1 MANQGLGTVTQAEPD
16 YTSVIGCED
25 VATKC
30 IELLTTPNALLEFY
44 LDLSRTR
51 SLSGPIVRAF
61 ALLLLP
67 RLKLDLPLN
76 SKYLDRL
83 FVDALKNSSLANL
96 VFEFLPPNLKE
107 RFIVSSPFAGFEQ
120 FIVTRDISP
129 AENDRTLS
137 ILGPNSPNSGLD
149 YQLKAAAFQSALG
162 LLLEDEHSIN
172 EDLGNC
178 KLPVYEQEQSL
189 SVTANLIM
197 GLGDYFAQQDY
208 AGLHYQQLIV
218 VAECIAYTKRFYRRY
233 WRVEIEDVLQAWFF
247 INFFKRPRPPLS
259 QNSKKILLYIWRQNA
274 EGKFPTQRQ
283 IIKKTGLST
292 KVVSNAVGLKIKR
305 PEGSGRLIIE
315 GHVEYN
321 IDQQGYQL
329 SQLGEFALTNDFH
342 VTVDGTTFRPK
353 SIPEE

>member
-1 MANQGLGTVTQAEPD
+1 MANQGLGKVTHAEPD

-44 LDLSRTR
+44 LDLSKTR
-51 SLSGPIVRAF
+51 LLSEPMVRAF

-67 RLKLDLPLN
+67 RLKLGLPLN

-83 FVDALKNSSLANL
+83 FADGLANSSLANL

-107 RFIVSSPFAGFEQ
+107 RFIVSNPFAGFGQ
-120 FIVTRDISP
+120 FVVTRDISP
-129 AENDRTLS
+129 AENDRALS
-137 ILGPNSPNSGLD
+137 ILGPNSSYSGFD
-149 YQLKAAAFQSALG
+149 MKAEALQSALG

-172 EDLGNC
+172 KDLANR
-178 KLPVYEQEQSL
+178 KLPVYEQEQSVRL
-189 SVTANLIM
+189 TVNLIM

-208 AGLHYQQLIV
+208 AGLNYQQLIV
-218 VAECIAYTKRFYRRY
+218 VTECIAYVKRFYRRC

-247 INFFKRPRPPLS
+247 VNFFKRPRPPLS
-259 QNSKKILLYIWRQNA
+259 QSSKKMLHYIWRENG
-274 EGKFPTQRQ
+274 ERRFPTQRQ
-283 IIKKTGLST
+283 IIKKTGLSA

-305 PEGSGRLIIE
+305 PEGSGKLIIQ
-315 GHVEYN
+315 GYVEYN
-321 IDQQGYQL
+321 IDQKGYQL
-329 SQLGEFALTNDFH
+329 TQLGELALTDDFH

-353 SIPEE
+353 SILEE